1 MTDFDTILT
10 AKKDN
15 GDIHLRNV
23 DLNLLTVFDVVMQ
36 MQNVT
41 KAAQVLGMSQP
52 AVSNAVSRLKS
63 MFNDELFVR
72 YGRGIQPTSRAKQL
86 FGPVRQALQLVHNEL
101 PGAGFDPQDSER
113 MFNLS
118 ICSPLD
124 FRLAAIIVAKFK
136 IVSPNINIFI
146 HSFMD
151 NNIAHQLKYQ
161 EIDFF
166 LGYSQF
172 EKPEYQQQILF
183 DDELVLVAS
192 NHHPRI
198 GNTISAIEINNE
210 RHAIV
215 AMDNIG
221 SFSKPYYYNTEL
233 SDNVS
238 YQGTDLNSVL
248 NIVAQTDLVAFAPK
262 WLVEH
267 YSGQFKLRSLTLPW
281 ENNTRP
287 CYLTWH
293 ESTARDKG
301 HQWMK
306 SQFNQMIAGLTEQA
320 AAA

>member
-1 MTDFDTILT
+1 MTDFDTIST
-10 AKKDN
+10 GKKD
-15 GDIHLRNV
+15 GSDIHLRNV

-101 PGAGFDPQDSER
+101 PGAGFDPLHSER
-113 MFNLS
+113 VFNLS

-124 FRLAAIIVAKFK
+124 IRLAAIIVAKFK
-136 IVSPNINIFI
+136 LVSPNINISIRSFI
-146 HSFMD
+146 D

-166 LGYSQF
+166 LGYNQF
-172 EKPEYQQQILF
+172 ERNEYQHQVLF
-183 DDELVLVAS
+183 NDELVLVAA

-198 GNTISAIEINNE
+198 SGSVSDIEMNNE
-210 RHAIV
+210 RHAIM
-215 AMDNIG
+215 AMDNIS
-221 SFSKPYYYNTEL
+221 SFSKPYYYNTDL
-233 SDNVS
+233 SHTIS

-248 NIVAQTDLVAFAPK
+248 NIVAQTDLVAIAPK
-262 WLVEH
+262 WLVERH
-267 YSGQFKLRSLTLPW
+267 SSQLKLRSLALPL

-293 ESTARDKG
+293 ESTARDRG

-306 SQFNQMIAGLTEQA
+306 SQFNQMITELSEQA
-320 AAA
+320 VAA

>member
-1 MTDFDTILT
+1 MTDFDTIST
-10 AKKDN
+10 GKKESS
-15 GDIHLRNV
+15 DIHLRNV

-41 KAAQVLGMSQP
+41 RAAQVLGMSQP

-101 PGAGFDPQDSER
+101 PGAGFDPKQSER
-113 MFNLS
+113 AFNLS

-124 FRLAAIIVAKFK
+124 IRLAAIIVDKFK
-136 IVSPNINIFI
+136 IASPNIQVFI
-146 HSFMD
+146 HSFLG

-166 LGYSQF
+166 LGYNQF
-172 EKPEYQQQILF
+172 EKPEYQHQILF
-183 DDELVLVAS
+183 NDELVLVVA

-198 GNTISAIEINNE
+198 ESTINQEMLVNE
-210 RHAIV
+210 RHAIM

-221 SFSKPYYYNTEL
+221 SFSKLYYHNTEL
-233 SDNVS
+233 SHTVS

-248 NIVAQTDLVAFAPK
+248 NIVAQTDLVAIAPK

-267 YSGQFKLRSLTLPW
+267 HASQLQLRTLSLPW
-281 ENNTRP
+281 EDNSRP

-306 SQFNQMIAGLTEQA
+306 TQFCQMIEQL
-320 AAA
+320 

>member
-1 MTDFDTILT
+1 
-10 AKKDN
+10 
-15 GDIHLRNV
+15 
-23 DLNLLTVFDVVMQ
+23 
-36 MQNVT
+36 
-41 KAAQVLGMSQP
+41 
-52 AVSNAVSRLKS
+52 
-63 MFNDELFVR
+63 
-72 YGRGIQPTSRAKQL
+72 
-86 FGPVRQALQLVHNEL
+86 
-101 PGAGFDPQDSER
+101 
-113 MFNLS
+113 
-118 ICSPLD
+118 
-124 FRLAAIIVAKFK
+124 
-136 IVSPNINIFI
+136 
-146 HSFMD
+146 
-151 NNIAHQLKYQ
+151 
-161 EIDFF
+161 
-166 LGYSQF
+166 YSQF

>member
-1 MTDFDTILT
+1 MTDFDTIST
-10 AKKDN
+10 AKKESS
-15 GDIHLRNV
+15 DIHLRNV

-41 KAAQVLGMSQP
+41 RAAQVLGMSQP

-101 PGAGFDPQDSER
+101 PGAGFDPKQSER
-113 MFNLS
+113 AFNLS

-124 FRLAAIIVAKFK
+124 IRLAVIIVDKFK
-136 IVSPNINIFI
+136 IASPNIQVFI
-146 HSFMD
+146 HSFLG

-166 LGYSQF
+166 LGYNQF
-172 EKPEYQQQILF
+172 EKPEYQHQILF
-183 DDELVLVAS
+183 NDELVLVVA

-198 GNTISAIEINNE
+198 ESTINQEMLVNE
-210 RHAIV
+210 RHAIM

-221 SFSKPYYYNTEL
+221 SFSKLYYHNTEL
-233 SDNVS
+233 SHTVS

-248 NIVAQTDLVAFAPK
+248 NIVAQTDLVAIAPK

-267 YSGQFKLRSLTLPW
+267 HASQLQLRTLSLPW
-281 ENNTRP
+281 EDNSRP

-306 SQFNQMIAGLTEQA
+306 TQFCQMIEQL
-320 AAA
+320 

>member
-1 MTDFDTILT
+1 MTDFETIST
-10 AKKDN
+10 AKKESS
-15 GDIHLRNV
+15 DIHLRNV

-41 KAAQVLGMSQP
+41 RAAQVLGMSQP

-101 PGAGFDPQDSER
+101 PGAGFDPKQSER
-113 MFNLS
+113 SFNLS

-124 FRLAAIIVAKFK
+124 IRLAAIIVDKFK
-136 IVSPNINIFI
+136 IVSPNINVFI
-146 HSFMD
+146 HSFLD

-166 LGYSQF
+166 LGYNQF
-172 EKPEYQQQILF
+172 EKSEYQHNVLF
-183 DDELVLVAS
+183 NDELVLVVAD
-192 NHHPRI
+192 NHPRI
-198 GNTISAIEINNE
+198 GNTITQDELINE
-210 RHAIV
+210 RHAIMS
-215 AMDNIG
+215 MDNMG

-233 SDNVS
+233 SHTVS
-238 YQGTDLNSVL
+238 YQGTDLSSVL
-248 NIVAQTDLVAFAPK
+248 NIVAQTDLMAIAPK
-262 WLVEH
+262 WLVDH
-267 YSGQFKLRSLTLPW
+267 HANQLQLRSIDLPW
-281 ENNTRP
+281 QDNTRP

-306 SQFNQMIAGLTEQA
+306 TQFCLMISALSEQQ
-320 AAA
+320 

>member
-1 MTDFDTILT
+1 MTDFDTIST
-10 AKKDN
+10 GKKESS
-15 GDIHLRNV
+15 DIHLRNV

-101 PGAGFDPQDSER
+101 PGAGFDPQDSDR
-113 MFNLS
+113 IFNLS

-124 FRLAAIIVAKFK
+124 IRLAAMIVAKFK
-136 IVSPNINIFI
+136 MASPNINVFI
-146 HSFMD
+146 HSFLD

-166 LGYSQF
+166 IGYNQF
-172 EKPEYQQQILF
+172 EKPEYQHQILF
-183 DDELVLVAS
+183 NDELVLVTA
-192 NHHPRI
+192 NNHPRI
-198 GNTISAIEINNE
+198 VNSIKEYDLMNE
-210 RHAIV
+210 RHAIMS
-215 AMDNIG
+215 MDNIG

-233 SDNVS
+233 SHTIS
-238 YQGTDLNSVL
+238 YQGTDLSSVL
-248 NIVAQTDLVAFAPK
+248 NIVAQTDLVAIAPK

-267 YSGQFKLRSLTLPW
+267 YTGQLKLRTLPLLL
-281 ENNTRP
+281 ESQSRP

-306 SQFNQMIAGLTEQA
+306 SQFSQMIAELLDQA
-320 AAA
+320 VAA

>member
-1 MTDFDTILT
+1 MTDFDTIST
-10 AKKDN
+10 AKKESS
-15 GDIHLRNV
+15 DIHLRNV

-41 KAAQVLGMSQP
+41 RAAQVLGMSQP

-101 PGAGFDPQDSER
+101 PGAGFDPKQSER
-113 MFNLS
+113 AFNLS

-124 FRLAAIIVAKFK
+124 IRLAAIIVDKFK
-136 IVSPNINIFI
+136 IASPNIQVFI
-146 HSFMD
+146 HSFLG

-166 LGYSQF
+166 LGYNQF
-172 EKPEYQQQILF
+172 EKPEYQHQILF
-183 DDELVLVAS
+183 NDELVLVVA

-198 GNTISAIEINNE
+198 ESTINQEMLMNE
-210 RHAIV
+210 RHAIM

-221 SFSKPYYYNTEL
+221 SFSKLYYHNTEL
-233 SDNVS
+233 SHTVS

-248 NIVAQTDLVAFAPK
+248 NIVAQTDLVAIAPK

-267 YSGQFKLRSLTLPW
+267 HASQLQLRTLSLPW
-281 ENNTRP
+281 EDNSRP

-306 SQFNQMIAGLTEQA
+306 TQFCQMIEQL
-320 AAA
+320 

>member
-1 MTDFDTILT
+1 MTGFDTIST
-10 AKKDN
+10 VKKEN
-15 GDIHLRNV
+15 SDIHLRNV

-41 KAAQVLGMSQP
+41 RAAQVLGMSQP

-101 PGAGFDPQDSER
+101 PGAGFEPKQSER
-113 MFNLS
+113 SFNLS

-124 FRLAAIIVAKFK
+124 IRLAAIIVDKFK
-136 IVSPNINIFI
+136 VVSPNINVFI
-146 HSFMD
+146 HSFLD

-166 LGYSQF
+166 LGYNQF
-172 EKPEYQQQILF
+172 EKPEYQHQILF
-183 DDELVLVAS
+183 NDELVLVVA
-192 NHHPRI
+192 NNHPRI
-198 GNTISAIEINNE
+198 ENTIDQAMLNNE
-210 RHAIV
+210 RHAIM

-221 SFSKPYYYNTEL
+221 SFSKPYYHNTEL
-233 SDNVS
+233 SHTIS

-248 NIVAQTDLVAFAPK
+248 TIVAQTDLVAIAPK
-262 WLVEH
+262 WLVDRH
-267 YSGQFKLRSLTLPW
+267 GSQLQLRTLSLPW
-281 ENNTRP
+281 GDSTRP

-306 SQFNQMIAGLTEQA
+306 AQFCQLVEQL
-320 AAA
+320 